1 MQHSIQLL
9 VDKSSNGLGG
19 DALEKAHKVDTVLF
33 DKTGTLTMGKP
44 TVVAER
50 LFRDRMSLK
59 QFYLMVAAAEQ
70 QTDHPLSL
78 ALMNRA
84 AQVVTG
90 STPEAGVKMKD
101 WVPLRTNEEM
111 RPGRGVLC
119 WIEARALSELP
130 HYVSSSTEGRVRI
143 AVGNRQMMIEENI
156 VIPAEV
162 SQIRAI

>member
-1 MQHSIQLL
+1 M
-9 VDKSSNGLGG
+9 NGLGG

-50 LFRDRMSLK
+50 LFGQSVPLE

-70 QTDHPLSL
+70 QTDHPLSS
-78 ALMNRA
+78 ALMNKA

-90 STPEAGVKMKD
+90 SVPEAVIKMKD
-101 WVPLRTNEEM
+101 WVPSRTDEEM

-119 WIEARALSELP
+119 WIEAGILSELP
-130 HYVSSSTEGRVRI
+130 HYAGSSTEGRVRI
-143 AVGNRQMMIEENI
+143 AVGNRQMMVEENI
-156 VIPAEV
+156 AISAEV
-162 SQIRAI
+162 SLTRAL